1 MSVAIILRL
10 FGQTVTNLAV
20 QCNFALMEQIL
31 YATMDQQEITQRGH
45 ISKEPRAVIAQKMTS
60 VSTVSALTHDE
71 TRSHVTTLSIIQTG
85 LYTCVTD
92 THLSFSLLS
101 RFSYYCL
108 L

>member
-71 TRSHVTTLSIIQTG
+71 TRSHVCMQTLSCFPG
-85 LYTCVTD
+85 ALCR
-92 THLSFSLLS
+92 LG
-101 RFSYYCL
+101 
-108 L
+108 

>member
-1 MSVAIILRL
+1 MVKKSSCPFRL

-60 VSTVSALTHDE
+60 VSTVSAVST
-71 TRSHVTTLSIIQTG
+71 IIKTFHRIK
-85 LYTCVTD
+85 V
-92 THLSFSLLS
+92 
-101 RFSYYCL
+101 
-108 L
+108 